1 VRWKNEENNEGKE
14 MVNKTGSKK
23 RHRRKEVIIQY

>member
-23 RHRRKEVIIQY
+23 KDIEGKR